1 MPNSTITDVAGLREL
16 YAEPTGAVA
25 KKLQTK
31 LDEHYRRFI
40 AASPFLVLGTSG
52 DVSPRGNHPGFVQV
66 LDENTVLLP
75 DWRGNN
81 LIDSFQNIV
90 KDLTVSLFF
99 FIPRINE
106 TLCLRGGAEIVADTA
121 LLEPHA
127 VNGKM
132 PASDLKIHV
141 REALMHCAKA
151 IMRSKLWDPS
161 SQLDHKEFA
170 ATKIIAAHTNSEY
183 ETLHNSYEKGMADAM
198 AEEGR
203 E

>member
-1 MPNSTITDVAGLREL
+1 MPNSTITDVVGLREL

-25 KKLQTK
+25 KKLQTN
-31 LDEHYRRFI
+31 LEGYYRRFI

-52 DVSPRGNHPGFVQV
+52 DVSPQGNHPGFVQV
-66 LDENTVLLP
+66 LDDNTVLLP
-75 DWRGNN
+75 DRRGSN

-106 TLCLRGGAEIVADTA
+106 TLRLRGEAEIVADTA
-121 LLEPHA
+121 LLEPHP

-132 PASDLKIHV
+132 PASGLKIHV

-161 SQLDHKEFA
+161 TQLDRKEFA

-183 ETLHNSYEKGMADAM
+183 ETLHNSYEKGMTDAM
-198 AEEGR
+198 AEESR

>member
-31 LDEHYRRFI
+31 LDEHYHRFI
-40 AASPFLVLGTSG
+40 AASPFLVLRTSG
-52 DVSPRGNHPGFVQV
+52 DVSPRGNHLGFVQV
-66 LDENTVLLP
+66 LDDNTVLLP
-75 DWRGNN
+75 DRRGNN

-106 TLCLRGGAEIVADTA
+106 TLRLRGEAEIVTDTT

-132 PASDLKIHV
+132 PASGLKIHV

-161 SQLDHKEFA
+161 TQLDRKEFA
-170 ATKIIAAHTNSEY
+170 ATKIIVAHTNFRIRG
-183 ETLHNSYEKGMADAM
+183 TA
-198 AEEGR
+198 
-203 E
+203 

>member
-1 MPNSTITDVAGLREL
+1 MPDSTITDVAGLREL
-16 YAEPTGAVA
+16 YAEPTGAAA

-31 LDEHYRRFI
+31 LDEHCRRFI
-40 AASPFLVLGTSG
+40 AASPFLVLGSSG
-52 DVSPRGNHPGFVQV
+52 DVSPRGDHPGFVQV
-66 LDENTVLLP
+66 LDDNTVLLP
-75 DWRGNN
+75 DRRGNN

-90 KDLTVSLFF
+90 KDPTVSLIF
-99 FIPRINE
+99 FIPGINE
-106 TLCLRGGAEIVADTA
+106 TLRLRGEAEIVTDTA

-127 VNGKM
+127 VNGKV
-132 PASDLKIHV
+132 PASGLKIHV

-161 SQLDHKEFA
+161 TQLDRKEFA
-170 ATKIIAAHTNSEY
+170 ATKIIAAHANSEY
-183 ETLHNSYEKGMADAM
+183 EALHNSYEKGMTDAM